1 MTSNRKLRRQAW
13 AQAINEICIGTKK
26 NTKIPLYIKTQNPI
40 YICMLGLTATNYK
53 HISLYTSG
61 VI

>member
-1 MTSNRKLRRQAW
+1 MKYALEQ
-13 AQAINEICIGTKK
+13 IK

-40 YICMLGLTATNYK
+40 YICILGLMATNYK
-53 HISLYTSG
+53 HISLYASG

>member
-1 MTSNRKLRRQAW
+1 MKNALEQ
-13 AQAINEICIGTKK
+13 KK

-40 YICMLGLTATNYK
+40 YICMPRLMATNYK
-53 HISLYTSG
+53 HISLYADG